1 MTALMKKQTF
11 ENFDFSLFS
20 PVPDNSGKS
29 SLDIAKTVYNSAKDF
44 SDNFENGLNLMLKGN
59 AGTGKTYISSCIA
72 NRALARGRL
81 YIIRRRTSYAR
92 RLKM

>member
-1 MTALMKKQTF
+1 M
-11 ENFDFSLFS
+11 
-20 PVPDNSGKS
+20 PDNSGKS

-72 NRALARGRL
+72 NRALARGKNCIL
-81 YIIRRRTSYAR
+81 SDVVQVMRTLENVKFGKYENLTS
-92 RLKM
+92 